1 MSRSRVRVGADPV
14 GVHTPDTSIYPQL
27 NPCPVT
33 DAEPLHHTT
42 ETGHTPSHN
51 PSAINRHTER
61 THPTMPAA
69 TPAPA
74 LAVAHHILSEHG
86 PMSATKLHHL
96 LYYVQA
102 WHLAWDGSPAF
113 DTEGIVA
120 TPTSLFVPELD
131 RVAGRGDQTV
141 YATDLVMDLHRA
153 RIQHKRRTR
162 RRSFI

>member
-14 GVHTPDTSIYPQL
+14 GVHTPDTSIHPQL

-33 DAEPLHHTT
+33 DAEPLHYT
-42 ETGHTPSHN
+42 
-51 PSAINRHTER
+51 A
-61 THPTMPAA
+61 
-69 TPAPA
+69 PAPA

-131 RVAGRGDQTV
+131 RVTGRGDQTV

-162 RRSFI
+162 RARYITQKVRILDNLNDTHPK